1 MSKKKRHDVEDT
13 PLTLD
18 ILNDPEKL
26 KSFLGGY
33 VEKGTR
39 KRAEKSDRE
48 AEETVQSF
56 MTELENSAK
65 ELDQPAED
73 PVGDTE
79 DAIESEAS
87 KNNVHVEESSFTD
100 KVLTSEDLDMEKTL
114 EKVEKGVIGSFSYDG
129 VEENNSAESST
140 EHEVEVSFTA
150 KPIIGAISDEVV
162 DNMVDQL
169 LMGQTE
175 DGMPADII
183 PEPGKFEIQNGRI
196 WVRDI
201 FMGSRTFPLDCD
213 EELFHGHLDPEVLGE
228 FAHLVLKHIVINS
241 FPDLISTKGDCKV
254 FEEEGIVRANGQR
267 ILVKYTLFN
276 SDQDLVL
283 GFALT
288 DKVIDSYSQ
297 MLEDLINLS
306 IDDEEIVNILL
317 NMVISY
323 SENNFMSQT
332 TDAEWRSFRMID
344 DYTDIDAFKSELS
357 GLNKEPEDAI
367 DFGEDIYISSSYFE
381 ERISEI
387 LGIDIDE
394 ERGVDHDHDPFLD
407 TNAAATSESTGDE
420 NADGSEESSGSSDEV
435 EEETQEEKEEESN
448 DDVSEEEL
456 EAAFQEL
463 QEGE

>member
-1 MSKKKRHDVEDT
+1 MSKKKRRDVEDT

-26 KSFLGGY
+26 KNFLGGAY

-39 KRAEKSDRE
+39 KRVEKSDKK

-65 ELDQPAED
+65 ELDAD
-73 PVGDTE
+73 PVIISQSMADSVPTIKISEPEQPLKMTDGIELGIPDDADESSKE
-79 DAIESEAS
+79 DASDLREPLEQDTTSRFIYDNPEALAD
-87 KNNVHVEESSFTD
+87 EEAVQDAVDS
-100 KVLTSEDLDMEKTL
+100 L
-114 EKVEKGVIGSFSYDG
+114 
-129 VEENNSAESST
+129 
-140 EHEVEVSFTA
+140 
-150 KPIIGAISDEVV
+150 KPFPDHSHPSDE
-162 DNMVDQL
+162 DYND
-169 LMGQTE
+169 
-175 DGMPADII
+175 
-183 PEPGKFEIQNGRI
+183 EPILSNQPIVPHKMFEIANGRI
-196 WVRDI
+196 WVSDP

-213 EELFHGHLDPEVLGE
+213 EEMFHGHLDAELLGE

-241 FPDLISTKGDCKV
+241 FPDLITTKGGCKP
-254 FEEEGIVRANGQR
+254 FEEDGIIRANGQR

-276 SDQDLVL
+276 SDEDLVL
-283 GFALT
+283 GFNLT
-288 DKVIDSYSQ
+288 DDVIDSYSQ

-323 SENNFMSQT
+323 SENNFMSQV
-332 TDAEWRSFRMID
+332 TDSEWATFKAID
-344 DYTDIDAFKSELS
+344 GFTDIDTFESALIDAS
-357 GLNKEPEDAI
+357 KEEDAAI
-367 DFGEDIYISSSYFE
+367 DTGESIYISSSYFE

-394 ERGVDHDHDPFLD
+394 ERGVDHDHDPFLNTD
-407 TNAAATSESTGDE
+407 AAATSESTGDE
-420 NADGSEESSGSSDEV
+420 NAEGSEQSSGSSDEV
-435 EEETQEEKEEESN
+435 EEETQEEKEEES
-448 DDVSEEEL
+448 DDEVDQDEL

>member
-39 KRAEKSDRE
+39 KRAEKSDRK

-65 ELDQPAED
+65 ELDQPTED
-73 PVGDTE
+73 PVVDAQDT
-79 DAIESEAS
+79 IESEAS

-100 KVLTSEDLDMEKTL
+100 KVLTSPDLDMEKTL

-129 VEENNSAESST
+129 VEENDLAKSST

-150 KPIIGAISDEVV
+150 KPIIGAISDEVA

-169 LMGQTE
+169 LMCQAE
-175 DGMPADII
+175 DELPADTI

-241 FPDLISTKGDCKV
+241 FPDLITTKGDCKV
-254 FEEEGIVRANGQR
+254 FEEEGIARANGQR

-283 GFALT
+283 GFNLT

-297 MLEDLINLS
+297 MLEDLISLC
-306 IDDEEIVNILL
+306 IDDEEIVNILI

-344 DYTDIDAFKSELS
+344 DYTGIDAFESALIDS
-357 GLNKEPEDAI
+357 NKEPDDAV

-420 NADGSEESSGSSDEV
+420 TTDGGEESSGSSDEV
-435 EEETQEEKEEESN
+435 KEETQEEKEEESD

-463 QEGE
+463 KEGE